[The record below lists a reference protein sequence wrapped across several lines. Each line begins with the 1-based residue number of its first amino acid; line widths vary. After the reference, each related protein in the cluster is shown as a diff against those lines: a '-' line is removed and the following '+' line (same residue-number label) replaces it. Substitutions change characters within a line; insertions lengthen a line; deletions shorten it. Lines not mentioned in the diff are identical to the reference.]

1 MDYFVIFITFG
12 RCLVVRKLLVVLM
25 VVVLCLSAV
34 SAGAEIPKAPIKVGV
49 VLPTSGA
56 IAYDG
61 GLALNGIKMAVDEI
75 NSAGGIKGNK
85 IEMFVEDS
93 AGVPAT
99 AVAAMEKLV
108 GMEKV
113 VAVIGDFGSS
123 CTLAMMDVARRAQV
137 PLITPVSLAPKITE
151 MGNIWM
157 FRGCDNSAM
166 IAKAFTKWAVQE
178 KKVDKW
184 AYIAIN
190 TDYGRG
196 SVEAFNADLKT
207 LGATVVFTEYFNQG
221 ETDYYPIVTKLSATD
236 ANGLCLFGETVD
248 LSRVVAQYHEM
259 GLEGKMLIMDPTSGT
274 FNSKFIELAKENAN
288 GIVGASRFVA
298 AIQTPAAQKFV
309 ADYKTRYSSDPEKY
323 AQAGYDCTRM
333 IAMAIE
339 KADSVETDKIR
350 TALAGLQYE
359 GPQGKA
365 HFDEKNQL
373 IIDEYIIAVNDGKLE
388 VVAGPI
394 SAQ

>member
-1 MDYFVIFITFG
+1 V
-12 RCLVVRKLLVVLM
+12 LVLRKLLL
-25 VVVLCLSAV
+25 VVVLVLCSLASSA
-34 SAGAEIPKAPIKVGV
+34 AAEIPKAPIKVGV
-49 VLPTSGA
+49 VLPTSGP

-61 GLALNGIKMAVDEI
+61 GLALNGIKMAMEEI
-75 NSAGGIKGNK
+75 NATGGIEGNK
-85 IEMFVEDS
+85 IELYVEDS

-113 VAVIGDFGSS
+113 AAVIGDFGSS
-123 CTLAMMDVARRAQV
+123 CTLAMMDVAQRSKV

-178 KKVDKW
+178 KKIDKW

-196 SVEAFNADLKT
+196 SVEAFNEDLEK
-207 LGATVVFTEYFNQG
+207 LGASVVFTEYFNQG
-221 ETDYYPIVTKLSATD
+221 ETDYYPIVTKLSASD

-248 LSRVVAQYHEM
+248 LSRVVAQYYEM

-274 FNSKFIELAKENAN
+274 FNEKFIELAKESAN

-298 AIQTPAAQKFV
+298 SIPTPAAQKFV
-309 ADYKTRYSSDPEKY
+309 ADYKSRYNADPEKY
-323 AQAGYDCTRM
+323 AQAGYDCARM
-333 IAMAIE
+333 VALAIE
-339 KADSVETDKIR
+339 KANSLDTETIR
-350 TALAGLQYE
+350 SALAGLQYE

-365 HFDEKNQL
+365 YFDEKNQL
-373 IIDEYIIAVNDGKLE
+373 IIDEYIVAVKEGKLE

>member
-1 MDYFVIFITFG
+1 MKRNLLAALT
-12 RCLVVRKLLVVLM
+12 LVFAVLF
-25 VVVLCLSAV
+25 A
-34 SAGAEIPKAPIKVGV
+34 AAAFAELPKAPVKIGV

-61 GLALNGIKMAVDEI
+61 NLALNGVKMAVDEI
-75 NSAGGIKGNK
+75 NKAGGIQGNE
-85 IEMFVEDS
+85 IQLFVEDS
-93 AGVPAT
+93 AGIPAT

-123 CTLAMMDVARRAQV
+123 CTLAMMDVAQRAKV

-151 MGNIWM
+151 MGYIWM

-166 IAKAFTKWAVQE
+166 IAAAFTKWAVQE
-178 KKVDKW
+178 KKADKW

-196 SVEAFNADLKT
+196 SVEAFNAQLEK
-207 LGATVVFTEYFNQG
+207 LGARVVFTEYFNQG

-259 GLEGKMLIMDPTSGT
+259 GIGDRMLIMDPTSGT
-274 FNSKFIELAKENAN
+274 FNAKFIELSGENAE
-288 GIVGASRFVA
+288 GIVVRAASWPPSRLPPPKSSSPTTG
-298 AIQTPAAQKFV
+298 QGTTPTLKSTPRRDTTAPACCLLPL
-309 ADYKTRYSSDPEKY
+309 TRPVRSIRKRCGSSFP
-323 AQAGYDCTRM
+323 QFST
-333 IAMAIE
+333 
-339 KADSVETDKIR
+339 KAPRGKR
-350 TALAGLQYE
+350 TLTGRT
-359 GPQGKA
+359 
-365 HFDEKNQL
+365 
-373 IIDEYIIAVNDGKLE
+373 
-388 VVAGPI
+388 
-394 SAQ
+394 S

>member
-1 MDYFVIFITFG
+1 M
-12 RCLVVRKLLVVLM
+12 RKLLLV
-25 VVVLCLSAV
+25 VVVLALCSLGSSA
-34 SAGAEIPKAPIKVGV
+34 AADIPKAPIKVGV
-49 VLPTSGA
+49 VLPTSGP

-61 GLALNGIKMAVDEI
+61 GLALNGIKMAVEEI
-75 NSAGGIKGNK
+75 NASGGIGGNK
-85 IEMFVEDS
+85 IELYVEDS

-113 VAVIGDFGSS
+113 AAVIGDFGSS
-123 CTLAMMDVARRAQV
+123 CTLAMMDVAQRAKV

-157 FRGCDNSAM
+157 FRGCDNSGM

-178 KKVDKW
+178 NKIDKW

-196 SVEAFNADLKT
+196 SVEAFNEDLEK
-207 LGATVVFTEYFNQG
+207 LGASVVFTEYFNQG
-221 ETDYYPIVTKLSATD
+221 ETDYYPIVTKLSASD

-248 LSRVVAQYHEM
+248 LSRVVAQYYEM

-274 FNSKFIELAKENAN
+274 FNEKFIELAKENAN

-298 AIQTPAAQKFV
+298 SIPTPAAQKFV
-309 ADYKTRYSSDPEKY
+309 ADYKGRYNADPEKY
-323 AQAGYDCTRM
+323 AQAGYDCARM
-333 IAMAIE
+333 VALAIG
-339 KADSVETDKIR
+339 KADSLDTEAVR
-350 TALAGLQYE
+350 AALAGLQYE

-373 IIDEYIIAVNDGKLE
+373 IIDEYIIAVKDGKLE

>member
-1 MDYFVIFITFG
+1 M
-12 RCLVVRKLLVVLM
+12 VRKFKVISLALIAILVF
-25 VVVLCLSAV
+25 SFA
-34 SAGAEIPKAPIKVGV
+34 AYAELPKAPVRIGV

-61 GLALNGIKMAVDEI
+61 TLALNGVKMAVDEI
-75 NSAGGIKGNK
+75 NQAGGIRGNL
-85 IEMFVEDS
+85 IELYVEDS
-93 AGVPAT
+93 AGIPAT

-108 GMEKV
+108 GMDKV

-123 CTLAMMDVARRAQV
+123 CTLAMMDVAKRAEV

-178 KKVDKW
+178 NNVDKW

-196 SVEAFNADLKT
+196 SVEAFNKELQN
-207 LGATVVFTEYFNQG
+207 LGAKVVFTEYFNQG

-259 GLEGKMLIMDPTSGT
+259 GIGDRMLIMDPTSGT
-274 FNSKFIELAKENAN
+274 FNAKFLELAQDKAN

-298 AIQTPAAQKFV
+298 TIQTPAAQKFV
-309 ADYKTRYSSDPEKY
+309 ADYRGRYNVDPEKY
-323 AQAGYDCTRM
+323 AQAGYDCARM
-333 IAMAIE
+333 VSMAIE
-339 KADSVETDKIR
+339 KANSLDTAQIR
-350 TALAGLQYE
+350 EALAGIRYE

-365 HFDEKNQL
+365 YFDEKNQL
-373 IIDEYIIAVNDGKLE
+373 IIDEYIIMVQDGQFK
-388 VVAGPI
+388 VAAGPI
-394 SAQ
+394 SVK

>member
-1 MDYFVIFITFG
+1 MKKNVFLFA
-12 RCLVVRKLLVVLM
+12 LLLVAL
-25 VVVLCLSAV
+25 LFALPAC
-34 SAGAEIPKAPIKVGV
+34 AELPKGPVKIGV

-61 GLALNGIKMAVDEI
+61 NLTLNGIKMAVDEI
-75 NSAGGIKGNK
+75 NKSGGIKGNM
-85 IEMFVEDS
+85 IELRVEDS

-123 CTLAMMDVARRAQV
+123 CTLAMMDVAKRAEV

-151 MGNIWM
+151 SGNIWM
-157 FRGCDNSAM
+157 FRGCDNSDM

-178 KKVDKW
+178 RGADKW

-196 SVEAFNADLKT
+196 SVESFNAQLAE
-207 LGATVVFTEYFNQG
+207 LGGKVVFTEYFNQG
-221 ETDYYPIVTKLSATD
+221 ETDYYPIVTKLSAAN
-236 ANGLCLFGETVD
+236 ANGLCLFGETID
-248 LSRVVAQYHEM
+248 LSRVIAQYHEM
-259 GLEGKMLIMDPTSGT
+259 GLGGKMLIMDPTSGT
-274 FNSKFIELAKENAN
+274 FNAKFLELVKEHAN

-298 AIQTPAAQKFV
+298 TIQTPAAQKFV
-309 ADYKTRYSSDPEKY
+309 ADYRGRYDIDPEKY

-333 IAMAIE
+333 VAMAIE
-339 KADSVETDKIR
+339 NANSLDTGKIR
-350 TALAGLQYE
+350 ENLAAIQYE

-365 HFDEKNQL
+365 YFDEKNQL
-373 IIDEYIIAVNDGKLE
+373 IIDEYIIVVKDGEFE
-388 VVAGPI
+388 VAAGPI

>member
-1 MDYFVIFITFG
+1 MFVVLF
-12 RCLVVRKLLVVLM
+12 VLLVLAFAMPVY
-25 VVVLCLSAV
+25 
-34 SAGAEIPKAPIKVGV
+34 AELPKAPVKIGV
-49 VLPTSGA
+49 VLPTSGP

-61 GLALNGIKMAVDEI
+61 TLALNGIKMAADEL
-75 NSAGGIKGNK
+75 NKAGGINGNK
-85 IEMFVEDS
+85 IELFIEDS

-108 GMEKV
+108 GMQKV

-123 CTLAMMDVARRAQV
+123 CTLAMMDVAKRAQV

-157 FRGCDNSAM
+157 FRGCDNSSM
-166 IAKAFTKWAVQE
+166 IAKSFTKWAVQV

-196 SVEAFNADLKT
+196 SVESFNTEIAKH
-207 LGATVVFTEYFNQG
+207 GGKVVFTEYFNQG
-221 ETDYYPIVTKLSATD
+221 ETDYYPIITKLSASG

-248 LSRVVAQYHEM
+248 LSRVIAQFHEM
-259 GLEGKMLIMDPTSGT
+259 GLANKMLVMDPTSGT
-274 FNSKFIELAKENAN
+274 FNAKFLELAKDKAN

-298 AIQTPAAQKFV
+298 TIKTPAAQKFT
-309 ADYKTRYSSDPEKY
+309 ANYRSRYKIDPEKY
-323 AQAGYDCTRM
+323 AQAGYDCTKM
-333 IAMAIE
+333 VSMAIK
-339 KADSVETDKIR
+339 KANSLDSGKIR
-350 TALAGLQYE
+350 ESLAAIKYV

-365 HFDEKNQL
+365 YFDKKNQL
-373 IIDEYIIAVNDGKLE
+373 VIDEYIIVVKNGKLE
-388 VVAGPI
+388 VAAGPI
-394 SAQ
+394 SAK

>member
-1 MDYFVIFITFG
+1 MKRNILAALT
-12 RCLVVRKLLVVLM
+12 LVFAVLF
-25 VVVLCLSAV
+25 A
-34 SAGAEIPKAPIKVGV
+34 AAAFAELPKAPVKIGV

-61 GLALNGIKMAVDEI
+61 NLALNGVKMAVDEI
-75 NSAGGIKGNK
+75 NKAGGIHGNE
-85 IEMFVEDS
+85 IQLFVEDS
-93 AGVPAT
+93 AGIPAT

-123 CTLAMMDVARRAQV
+123 CTLAMMDVAQRAKV

-166 IAKAFTKWAVQE
+166 IAAAFTKWAVQE
-178 KKVDKW
+178 KKADKW

-196 SVEAFNADLKT
+196 SVEAFNAQLEK
-207 LGATVVFTEYFNQG
+207 LGAKVVFTEYFNQG

-259 GLEGKMLIMDPTSGT
+259 GIGDRMLIMDPTSGT
-274 FNSKFIELAKENAN
+274 FNAKFIELSGENAE

-298 AIQTPAAQKFV
+298 TIQTPAAQKFV
-309 ADYKTRYSSDPEKY
+309 ADYRARYNADPEKY
-323 AQAGYDCTRM
+323 AQAGYDCARM
-333 IAMAIE
+333 LSIAIDKAGSLDTEKVREQLSAI
-339 KADSVETDKIR
+339 
-350 TALAGLQYE
+350 QYE

-365 HFDEKNQL
+365 HFDGKNQL
-373 IIDEYIIAVNDGKLE
+373 IIDEYIIGVKDGNFE
-388 VVAGPI
+388 VIAGPI
-394 SAQ
+394 SVF

>member
-1 MDYFVIFITFG
+1 MRKIFTM
-12 RCLVVRKLLVVLM
+12 VLLLAFCSIAS
-25 VVVLCLSAV
+25 LAS
-34 SAGAEIPKAPIKVGV
+34 AEIPKAPIKVGV

-75 NSAGGIKGNK
+75 NAAGGIKGNK
-85 IEMFVEDS
+85 LEIYVEDS

-108 GMEKV
+108 GMQKV
-113 VAVIGDFGSS
+113 VSVIGDFGSS
-123 CTLAMMDVARRAQV
+123 CTLAMMDVAQRAKV

-151 MGNIWM
+151 AGNIWM
-157 FRGCDNSAM
+157 FRGCDSSTM
-166 IAKAFTKWAVQE
+166 IASSFIKWAVNE
-178 KKVDKW
+178 KKIDKW

-196 SVEAFNADLKT
+196 SVDAFNEELKR

-221 ETDYYPIVTKLSATD
+221 ETDYYPIVTKLSTVK
-236 ANGLCLFGETVD
+236 ANGLCVFGETVD
-248 LSRVVAQYHEM
+248 LSRLVSQYYEM

-274 FNSKFIELAKENAN
+274 FNAKFIELAKEKAD

-309 ADYKTRYSSDPEKY
+309 ADYKARYNGEPEKY
-323 AQAGYDCTRM
+323 AQAGYDCAKM
-333 IAMAIE
+333 IALAIE
-339 KADSVETDKIR
+339 KADSLDTEKIR
-350 TALAGLQYE
+350 AALAGIQYE

-365 HFDEKNQL
+365 YFDEKNQL
-373 IIDEYIIAVNDGKLE
+373 IIDEYIIAVKGGKLE

-394 SAQ
+394 SAK

>member
-1 MDYFVIFITFG
+1 M
-12 RCLVVRKLLVVLM
+12 RKFLMLLLAA
-25 VVVLCLSAV
+25 VVLCGLTTP
-34 SAGAEIPKAPIKVGV
+34 AGAELPKAPVKIGV

-61 GLALNGIKMAVDEI
+61 GLALNGIRMAVDEI
-75 NSAGGIKGNK
+75 NGAGGIGGNN
-85 IEMFVEDS
+85 IELYVEDS

-99 AVAAMEKLV
+99 AVAAMEKLA

-123 CTLAMMDVARRAQV
+123 CTLAMMDVAQRARV

-196 SVEAFNADLKT
+196 SVEAFNADLASI
-207 LGATVVFTEYFNQG
+207 GASVVFTEYFNQG
-221 ETDYYPIVTKLSATD
+221 ETDYYPIVTKLSASD

-259 GLEGKMLIMDPTSGT
+259 GLGGKMLIMDPTSGT
-274 FNSKFIELAKENAN
+274 FNEKFIELARENAN
-288 GIVGASRFVA
+288 GIVGASRFTA

-309 ADYKTRYSSDPEKY
+309 ADYRKRYNADPEKY
-323 AQAGYDCTRM
+323 AQAGYDCTKM
-333 IAMAIE
+333 VALAIT
-339 KADSVETDKIR
+339 KADSTDTEKIR
-350 TALAGLQYE
+350 TALAAVQYE

-365 HFDEKNQL
+365 YFDEKNQL

-394 SAQ
+394 SAR

>member
-1 MDYFVIFITFG
+1 MKKMVFLILVLFMFVTSI
-12 RCLVVRKLLVVLM
+12 
-25 VVVLCLSAV
+25 AY
-34 SAGAEIPKAPIKVGV
+34 ADIPKGPIKVGV
-49 VLPTSGA
+49 VLPTSGP

-61 GLALNGIKMAVDEI
+61 GLALNGIRMAVDEI
-75 NSAGGIKGNK
+75 NAMGGIKGNK
-85 IEMFVEDS
+85 YEIYVEDS

-108 GMEKV
+108 GRTRV
-113 VAVIGDFGSS
+113 VSVIGDFGSS
-123 CTLAMMDVARRAQV
+123 CTLAMMDVASRAKI

-166 IAKAFTKWAVQE
+166 IAKAFTKWAVHE
-178 KKVDKW
+178 KKADKW

-196 SVEAFNADLKT
+196 SVEAFNEELKA
-207 LGATVVFTEYFNQG
+207 LGGKIIFTEYFNQG

-236 ANGLCLFGETVD
+236 ANALCMFGETVD
-248 LSRVVAQYHEM
+248 LSRVVAQLHEM
-259 GLEGKMLIMDPTSGT
+259 GLSNKLLVMDPTSGT
-274 FNSKFIELAKENAN
+274 FNPKFIELAKKNSE

-298 AIQTPAAQKFV
+298 SIQTSAAQKFV
-309 ADYKTRYSSDPEKY
+309 VDYKAKYQAEPEKY
-323 AQAGYDCTRM
+323 AQAGYDCARM

-339 KADSVETDKIR
+339 KADSLDTAKIR
-350 TALAGLQYE
+350 EALAGIQYE

-365 HFDEKNQL
+365 YFDKTNQL
-373 IIDEYIIAVNDGKLE
+373 IIDEYIIVIKNGKFQ
-388 VVAGPI
+388 VADGPI
-394 SAQ
+394 SAK

>member
-1 MDYFVIFITFG
+1 MRKT
-12 RCLVVRKLLVVLM
+12 LVLLMVAVLLV
-25 VVVLCLSAV
+25 SAAP
-34 SAGAEIPKAPIKVGV
+34 AGADIPNAPIKVGV

-75 NSAGGIKGNK
+75 NAAGGVKGNK
-85 IEMFVEDS
+85 IELYVEDS

-113 VAVIGDFGSS
+113 VSVIGDFGSS
-123 CTLAMMDVARRAQV
+123 CTLAMMDVAQRAQV
-137 PLITPVSLAPKITE
+137 PLITPVSLAPRITE
-151 MGNIWM
+151 AGNIWM

-166 IAKAFTKWAVQE
+166 IAKAFTKWAVLE

-196 SVEAFNADLKT
+196 SVEAFNDDLKI
-207 LGATVVFTEYFNQG
+207 LGAAVVFTEYFNQG
-221 ETDYYPIVTKLSATD
+221 ETDYYPIVTKLSAVD

-259 GLEGKMLIMDPTSGT
+259 GLKGKMLIMDPTSGT
-274 FNSKFIELAKENAN
+274 FNSKFIELAKEDAN

-298 AIQTPAAQKFV
+298 SIQTPAAQKFV
-309 ADYKTRYSSDPEKY
+309 TDYMARYNVEPEKY
-323 AQAGYDCTRM
+323 AQAGYDCARM

-339 KADSVETDKIR
+339 SADSIETDKIR
-350 TALAGLQYE
+350 AALAGVKYE

-365 HFDEKNQL
+365 YFNEKNQL
-373 IIDEYIIAVNDGKLE
+373 IIDEYIIAVKDGTFK

-394 SAQ
+394 PVN

>member
-1 MDYFVIFITFG
+1 MKKN
-12 RCLVVRKLLVVLM
+12 LVVFLLL
-25 VVVLCLSAV
+25 LLALLFAAPAFS
-34 SAGAEIPKAPIKVGV
+34 ELPKAPVRIGV
-49 VLPTSGA
+49 VLPTSGP

-61 GLALNGIKMAVDEI
+61 TLALNGVKMAVDEI
-75 NSAGGIKGNK
+75 NKAGGIHGNH
-85 IEMFVEDS
+85 IQLFVEDS
-93 AGVPAT
+93 AGIPAT

-123 CTLAMMDVARRAQV
+123 CTLAMMDVAQRAKT

-166 IAKAFTKWAVQE
+166 IAKAFTKWAVNE
-178 KKVDKW
+178 KKADKW

-196 SVEAFNADLKT
+196 SVEAFNAELAK
-207 LGATVVFTEYFNQG
+207 LGGKVVFTEYFNQG
-221 ETDYYPIVTKLSATD
+221 ETDYYPIVTKLSASE

-248 LSRVVAQYHEM
+248 LSRVIAQYHEM
-259 GLEGKMLIMDPTSGT
+259 GIGDKMLIMDPTSGT
-274 FNSKFIELAKENAN
+274 FNAKFLELAGEHAD

-298 AIQTPAAQKFV
+298 SIQTPAAQKFV
-309 ADYKTRYSSDPEKY
+309 ADYKERYGVDPEKY
-323 AQAGYDCTRM
+323 AQAGYDCARM
-333 IAMAIE
+333 VAIAIE
-339 KADSVETDKIR
+339 KANSLDTDKVREQLAAIR
-350 TALAGLQYE
+350 YE

-373 IIDEYIIAVNDGKLE
+373 IIDEYIIAVKDGKFE

-394 SAQ
+394 SVY

>member
-1 MDYFVIFITFG
+1 MKRNIMVAF
-12 RCLVVRKLLVVLM
+12 LLVFTL
-25 VVVLCLSAV
+25 AF
-34 SAGAEIPKAPIKVGV
+34 AAPAFAELPKAPVRIGV

-61 GLALNGIKMAVDEI
+61 NLALNGIKMAMDEI
-75 NSAGGIKGNK
+75 NKAGGIKGNMVE
-85 IEMFVEDS
+85 IYVEDS

-108 GMEKV
+108 GLEKV

-123 CTLAMMDVARRAQV
+123 CTLAMMDVAKRAEV
-137 PLITPVSLAPKITE
+137 PLITPVSLAPSITE

-157 FRGCDNSAM
+157 FRGCDSSAM

-178 KKVDKW
+178 KKADKW

-196 SVEAFNADLKT
+196 SVEAFNVDLKE
-207 LGATVVFTEYFNQG
+207 LGGEAVFTEYFNQG
-221 ETDYYPIVTKLSATD
+221 ETDYYPIVTKLSGVD

-248 LSRVVAQYHEM
+248 LSRVINQLHEM
-259 GLEGKMLIMDPTSGT
+259 GAGEKMLIMDPTSGT
-274 FNSKFIELAKENAN
+274 FNEKFIELTGEKAN

-298 AIQTPAAQKFV
+298 TIQTPAAQKFV
-309 ADYKTRYSSDPEKY
+309 ADYRSRYNGDPEKY
-323 AQAGYDCTRM
+323 AQAGYDCAYM
-333 IAMAIE
+333 VSMAIE
-339 KADSVETDKIR
+339 KADSLDTDKIR
-350 TALAGLQYE
+350 ENLAAIQYE

-365 HFDEKNQL
+365 YFDEKNQL
-373 IIDEYIIAVNDGKLE
+373 IIDEYIIVVKDGKLE
-388 VVAGPI
+388 VAAGPI
-394 SAQ
+394 STK

>member
-1 MDYFVIFITFG
+1 MVRRF
-12 RCLVVRKLLVVLM
+12 LSVRKVLFLLVMALFVGTLP
-25 VVVLCLSAV
+25 
-34 SAGAEIPKAPIKVGV
+34 AGAEIPAAPIKLGV

-61 GLALNGIKMAVDEI
+61 GLTLNGIRMAVEEI
-75 NSAGGIKGNK
+75 NAAGGVLGNK
-85 IEMFVEDS
+85 LELYVEDS

-113 VAVIGDFGSS
+113 VSVIGDFGSS
-123 CTLAMMDVARRAQV
+123 CTLAMMDVAQRAQV

-157 FRGCDNSAM
+157 FRGCDNSGM
-166 IAKAFTKWAVQE
+166 IAKAFTKWAVLDRNV
-178 KKVDKW
+178 KKW

-196 SVEAFNADLKT
+196 SVEAFNEELKA
-207 LGATVVFTEYFNQG
+207 LGAEAVFTEYFNQG
-221 ETDYYPIVTKLSATD
+221 ETDYYPIVTKLSASD
-236 ANGLCLFGETVD
+236 ADGLCLFGETVD

-259 GLEGKMLIMDPTSGT
+259 GLEGRMLIMDPTSGT
-274 FNSKFIELAKENAN
+274 FNPKFIELAQENAN

-309 ADYKTRYSSDPEKY
+309 ADYKALYGAEPEKY

-333 IAMAIE
+333 LALAIE
-339 KADSVETDKIR
+339 KANSIETDKIR
-350 TALAGLQYE
+350 EALSGIQYE

-365 HFDEKNQL
+365 YFDEKNQL
-373 IIDEYIIAVNDGKLE
+373 IIDEYIIVVEDGKLE

-394 SAQ
+394 SVH

>member
-1 MDYFVIFITFG
+1 MKKTTVTFLLLLLTLAFVTPAFSE
-12 RCLVVRKLLVVLM
+12 L
-25 VVVLCLSAV
+25 
-34 SAGAEIPKAPIKVGV
+34 PKAPVKIGV
-49 VLPTSGA
+49 VLPTSGP

-61 GLALNGIKMAVDEI
+61 TLALNGVKMAVDEI
-75 NSAGGIKGNK
+75 NKAGGIHGNE
-85 IEMFVEDS
+85 IQLFVEDS
-93 AGVPAT
+93 AGIPAT

-113 VAVIGDFGSS
+113 TAVVGDFGSS
-123 CTLAMMDVARRAQV
+123 CTLAMMDVAQRAKV

-196 SVEAFNADLKT
+196 SVEAFNAELAN
-207 LGATVVFTEYFNQG
+207 LGGKVVFTEYFNQG
-221 ETDYYPIVTKLSATD
+221 ETDYYPIVTKLSSTD

-248 LSRVVAQYHEM
+248 LSRVIAQYEEM
-259 GLEGKMLIMDPTSGT
+259 GIGDRMLIMDPTSGT
-274 FNSKFIELAKENAN
+274 FNEKFLELAGENAN

-298 AIQTPAAQKFV
+298 TIPTPTAQQFV
-309 ADYKTRYSSDPEKY
+309 ADYRARYNADPEKY

-333 IAMAIE
+333 LSIAIE
-339 KADSVETDKIR
+339 KANTLDTEKVRQELSAIK
-350 TALAGLQYE
+350 YE

-373 IIDEYIIAVNDGKLE
+373 IIDEYIIAVKDGKLE

-394 SAQ
+394 SAY

>member
-1 MDYFVIFITFG
+1 
-12 RCLVVRKLLVVLM
+12 
-25 VVVLCLSAV
+25 
-34 SAGAEIPKAPIKVGV
+34 
-49 VLPTSGA
+49 
-56 IAYDG
+56 
-61 GLALNGIKMAVDEI
+61 MAVDEI
-75 NSAGGIKGNK
+75 NKAGGIQGNE
-85 IEMFVEDS
+85 IQLFVEDS
-93 AGVPAT
+93 AGIPAT

-123 CTLAMMDVARRAQV
+123 CTLAMMDVAQRAKV

-166 IAKAFTKWAVQE
+166 IAAAFTKWAVQE
-178 KKVDKW
+178 KKADKW

-196 SVEAFNADLKT
+196 SVEAFNAQLEK
-207 LGATVVFTEYFNQG
+207 LGARVVFTEYFNQG

-259 GLEGKMLIMDPTSGT
+259 GIGDRMLIMDPTSGT
-274 FNSKFIELAKENAN
+274 FNAKFIELSGENAE

-298 AIQTPAAQKFV
+298 TIQTPAAQKFV
-309 ADYKTRYSSDPEKY
+309 ADYRARYNADPEKY
-323 AQAGYDCTRM
+323 AQAGYDCARM
-333 IAMAIE
+333 LSIAIDKAGSLDTEKVREQLSAI
-339 KADSVETDKIR
+339 
-350 TALAGLQYE
+350 QYE

-365 HFDEKNQL
+365 HFDGKNQL
-373 IIDEYIIAVNDGKLE
+373 IIDEYIIGVKDGNFE
-388 VVAGPI
+388 VIAGPI
-394 SAQ
+394 SVF